1 MPTRVLVLRHGQ
13 STWNAARRWQ
23 GQADP
28 PLTERGEEQA
38 YLASRRLGLFD
49 VVVASDLER
58 ARRTAEIIAGQLGI
72 GPVELDERLRENHAG
87 EWEGLTKEEVEAGW
101 PGYLD
106 QHRRPPGF
114 EPAQEV
120 QVRALA
126 AIIEAAR
133 QAPDGEVL
141 VVAHGG
147 VIRVLRRLLADT
159 DDAIPNLGGSWFT
172 VHHHPRVRVDAGELV
187 TLLEDDTDGP
197 GPAQAAE
204 AERL

>member
-1 MPTRVLVLRHGQ
+1 MIRHGQ

-28 PLTERGEEQA
+28 PLTEFGEEQA
-38 YLASRRLGLFD
+38 YQASLKLGMFD
-49 VVVASDLER
+49 HVIASDLER

-72 GPVELDERLRENHAG
+72 GPIHLDERLRENHAG
-87 EWEGLTKEEVEAGW
+87 EWEGLTRDEVDAGW
-101 PGYLD
+101 PGFLD

-120 QVRALA
+120 EVRVLA
-126 AIIEAAR
+126 ALIETAR
-133 QAPDGEVL
+133 EVGDGEVL
-141 VVAHGG
+141 AVAHGG
-147 VIRVLRRLLADT
+147 IIRVLRRLLEVPDV
-159 DDAIPNLGGSWFT
+159 AIPNLGGTWFT
-172 VHHHPRVRVDAGELV
+172 VHHTPKLRVDAGDLV
-187 TLLEDDTDGP
+187 TLVDDVDGP